1 MVIASPMGRS
11 TVASD
16 GRLTSAGPKVNLV
29 EINALLGPESLR
41 DAHALDDAR
50 PDAVFWSAAVHR
62 DEEKAAIRRNTQ
74 KRARVAAYA
83 EAVVEIRILGVDEPL
98 GVGSDIDVAP
108 PHQPR
113 ATADDS
119 GT

>member
-1 MVIASPMGRS
+1 MRTLSMKLAPTLYSG
-11 TVASD
+11 
-16 GRLTSAGPKVNLV
+16 
-29 EINALLGPESLR
+29 LR
-41 DAHALDDAR
+41 
-50 PDAVFWSAAVHR
+50 PSR